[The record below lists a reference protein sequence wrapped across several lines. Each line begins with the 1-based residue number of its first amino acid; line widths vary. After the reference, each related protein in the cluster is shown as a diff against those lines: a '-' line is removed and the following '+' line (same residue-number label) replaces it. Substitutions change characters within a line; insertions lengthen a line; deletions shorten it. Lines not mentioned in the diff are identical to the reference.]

1 VVRSGSV
8 LYLGSTIGA
17 RFNCGHNV
25 VIRERSSLGD
35 GVSVWSNSVIDYGC
49 KIASDVKIHCNCYIA
64 QYTIIEDKAFLA
76 PSVSVAND
84 LYPSLEESKQKM
96 RGPIIRRG
104 AQIGVTNVAEAWSLL
119 ENGNRFHLHIAG
131 GGPLRKEVEEF
142 AKGRSDVTYHGFVS
156 LERLAEIYRTADVF
170 LYPSQ
175 CDNFALVVIEALA
188 SGAHVVIS
196 KTLEPV
202 YREFVKEGYADVLRD
217 TRPVTIR
224 SKILEVSSRVGEFR
238 KQRQRQFEFVKK
250 NYDWSSITRELVNRM
265 TECAEARHTP
275 KRKAKRPWSG

>member
-1 VVRSGSV
+1 VRNPCQIDESAILGYASPFTQDSDRLVLGDDAVVRSGSV

-49 KIASDVKIHCNCYIA
+49 KIGSDVKIHCNCYIA

-104 AQIGVTNVAEAWSLL
+104 AQIGVNSTLLPYVEIGESSIVGSGSVVTRDVPPRSIVA
-119 ENGNRFHLHIAG
+119 GNPARVI
-131 GGPLRKEVEEF
+131 E
-142 AKGRSDVTYHGFVS
+142 SDYSTQRL
-156 LERLAEIYRTADVF
+156 LERLKARF
-170 LYPSQ
+170 
-175 CDNFALVVIEALA
+175 
-188 SGAHVVIS
+188 
-196 KTLEPV
+196 
-202 YREFVKEGYADVLRD
+202 
-217 TRPVTIR
+217 
-224 SKILEVSSRVGEFR
+224 SRYGE
-238 KQRQRQFEFVKK
+238 KL
-250 NYDWSSITRELVNRM
+250 D
-265 TECAEARHTP
+265 
-275 KRKAKRPWSG
+275 